1 MTGGVRCKQMRR
13 GASTSCSAGARRGGA
28 RHYHGGD
35 GLHSRRARY
44 HGTYARGKS
53 GGAYEGEE
61 VCVGGTRPG
70 VVQGVARRKIH
81 ARQAGGRARSSVIV
95 ARAGSNRGNGGKF
108 AAGFFLGGVVCGV
121 LGWAFAPD
129 INRRFFQDDEGEK
142 VELPRGG
149 RPAGMREHEDELRAT
164 RQSLSEKITQL
175 NRALDSVQ
183 DDIVR
188 ASVNVSNGNG
198 IVAANVSGGGGGVAG
213 AIVET
218 SAIEMNGGDTE
229 GGGSGGGEN
238 FGGASNGR
246 IEV

>member
-1 MTGGVRCKQMRR
+1 
-13 GASTSCSAGARRGGA
+13 
-28 RHYHGGD
+28 
-35 GLHSRRARY
+35 
-44 HGTYARGKS
+44 
-53 GGAYEGEE
+53 
-61 VCVGGTRPG
+61 
-70 VVQGVARRKIH
+70 
-81 ARQAGGRARSSVIV
+81 
-95 ARAGSNRGNGGKF
+95 
-108 AAGFFLGGVVCGV
+108 
-121 LGWAFAPD
+121 
-129 INRRFFQDDEGEK
+129 
-142 VELPRGG
+142 
-149 RPAGMREHEDELRAT
+149 MREHEDELRAT